1 MKWAQRSDKVY
12 LTVIL
17 PDAKDPNVKIEPDGK
32 FVFTASGYELDF
44 DLFEGV
50 NVEVNAAFFLSPH
63 LRLFSKRPMLL
74 HVLMLRYCS

>member
-17 PDAKDPNVKIEPDGK
+17 PDAKDPKVKVEPDGK

-50 NVEVNAAFFLSPH
+50 NVEVNAAFCY
-63 LRLFSKRPMLL
+63 L
-74 HVLMLRYCS
+74 HT

>member
-17 PDAKDPNVKIEPDGK
+17 PDAKDPKVKVEPDGK

-50 NVEVNAAFFLSPH
+50 NVEVNAAFYNA
-63 LRLFSKRPMLL
+63 LFKATYVIACGNVV
-74 HVLMLRYCS
+74 VL